1 MLLRRSLPLLLL
13 VVCGV
18 GLAACGSQ
26 SNDVTGQSA
35 AVEAGSQLFAA
46 RCAGCHTL
54 SVVGAEGSAAKVS
67 SAERT
72 NGPNFNTRR
81 ACYENILYAINN
93 GGYSGAIMPANI
105 VVGKESEQV
114 AAFLAKYA
122 GQDADSST
130 TAASAKC
137 APIPAS
143 AGG

>member
-13 VVCGV
+13 VVCTV

-54 SVVGAEGSAAKVS
+54 SVVGAEGSASKVS
-67 SAERT
+67 SAQRT

-81 ACYENILYAINN
+81 ECYENILYAIRN

-122 GQDADSST
+122 GEDAGSSM

>member
-54 SVVGAEGSAAKVS
+54 SIVGAEGSAAKVS
-67 SAERT
+67 SAQRT

-81 ACYENILYAINN
+81 ECYENILYAIRN

-114 AAFLAKYA
+114 AAFLAKYS
-122 GQDADSST
+122 GQDTGSST

-137 APIPAS
+137 APMPAN

>member
-67 SAERT
+67 SAQRT

-81 ACYENILYAINN
+81 ECYENILYAIRN

-122 GQDADSST
+122 GQDAGSST

-137 APIPAS
+137 APMPAN